1 MLGCRASPPRPSPPL
16 SANANVFTLPAGAPF
31 LATLARA
38 LLAGEL
44 IPGFPSGGPL
54 DLARATI
61 YVPTQRAGVAL
72 AREIVAASAKTSLIL
87 PRIAPL
93 GAFEPQPDFT
103 AFGDPHTPGLEAE
116 PAVGELTRRLPLA
129 RLTRAW
135 GEAL

>member
-1 MLGCRASPPRPSPPL
+1 MPL
-16 SANANVFTLPAGAPF
+16 SPRVFSLPAGAPF

-61 YVPTQRAGVAL
+61 YVPTQRAGAAL
-72 AREIVAASAKTSLIL
+72 AREIVAASARTSLIL

-93 GAFEPQPDFT
+93 GAFEPETDIA
-103 AFGDPHTPGLEAE
+103 AFEDPYTPRLEAK
-116 PAVGELTRRLPLA
+116 PAVGELT
-129 RLTRAW
+129 
-135 GEAL
+135 